1 MLRGFEIVRRLG
13 DKNILMAL
21 FLFCALPVTGLTA
34 LLTPPGQSP
43 DEPAH
48 MVRAAGLLDGQI
60 IAHRATGTD
69 PYTGK
74 PYPVTGVLVDQ
85 GLAQVSFGAD
95 TPFDGHLVFS
105 AANRQALLAQPPA
118 HQLIFGE
125 ISNTGVY
132 FPLTYLPATLG
143 MGVANALGVRPYFAL
158 ISGRLC
164 MAAAYLGLGLL
175 AIYLAAYGEALLLAV
190 LLLPMALFLAG
201 TLNQDGVLLALTCL
215 ACALLTRATRR
226 ARLWGL
232 AVFVA
237 VLGSKQPYILLLAT
251 VLEPLFA
258 KGWPRRLGEV
268 VVAALPVTLWVAVL
282 AALTLVPS
290 LKQPYH
296 PGPLFTGDPNLLLDR
311 TNAAANLHIL
321 LAQPSRFWTL
331 PWVTQEMFGRDK
343 LPQMIGM
350 LGLLTIQMARPVYW
364 LWEIAL
370 LCAAAGL
377 LFTSRPAGLAGGR
390 WRDGLFTLALM
401 FLTYWLLNI
410 VFYLSWTNVG
420 MNWIDGIQG
429 RYLLPMVPF
438 LLFALPSLGRGPRLG
453 PVLMAMPAAL
463 MGVFDI
469 LYVPWLL
476 VKNFYLH

>member
-1 MLRGFEIVRRLG
+1 
-13 DKNILMAL
+13 MAL
-21 FLFCALPVTGLTA
+21 FFCCALPVTCLTA

-48 MVRAAGLLDGQI
+48 LIRAAGLLHGQI
-60 IAHRATGTD
+60 IAHRVTGTD

-74 PYPVTGVLVDQ
+74 PCQVTGVLVDQ
-85 GLAQVSFGAD
+85 GLAQASFGAD

-105 AANRQALLAQPPA
+105 AANRQALLDQPPS

-125 ISNTGVY
+125 ISNTAVY

-143 MGVANALGVRPYFAL
+143 LGVANALGARPYFAL

-164 MAAAYLGLGLL
+164 MAVAYVGLGLL

-215 ACALLTRATRR
+215 ACALLTRETRR
-226 ARLWGL
+226 ARLGGL
-232 AVFVA
+232 AVLVV

-251 VLEPLFA
+251 FLEPLFA
-258 KGWPRRLGEV
+258 KGWLRRLGEV
-268 VVAALPVTLWVAVL
+268 VVAALPVTLWVVVL

-296 PGPLFTGDPNLLLDR
+296 PGPLFTGNPALLLDH
-311 TNAAANLHIL
+311 TDAAANLHIL

-331 PWVTQEMFGRDK
+331 PWVTNEMFGRDK
-343 LPQMIGM
+343 IPQMIGM

-364 LWEIAL
+364 LWAGAL

-377 LFTSRPAGLAGGR
+377 LFTTRPAGLAGGR
-390 WRDGLFTLALM
+390 WRDGLFTLTLM

-410 VFYLSWTNVG
+410 VFYLSWSNVG
-420 MNWIDGIQG
+420 LNWIDGIQG

-438 LLFALPSLGRGPRLG
+438 LLFAIPSLRRGPQLG
-453 PVLMAMPAAL
+453 PVLTALPAAL
-463 MGVFDI
+463 LGMFGTI
-469 LYVPWLL
+469 YVPWLL